1 MELAAVASIAAG
13 GIASLAMSWQEGR
26 RLRSSKKQDDVADD
40 AAEVVAEEA
49 VEAISGAREEHELA
63 PPPPAASSTTRPKE
77 NRAPGHPSMPPEVQ
91 FPLVPPG
98 DMEQLVAVVEGRLLN
113 GQRFRDALTPKKKA
127 LATWVMQGVVSAA
140 LLGVSVFAFATNT
153 EPGVG
158 FAFCGSLGGFWMR
171 EITA

>member
-1 MELAAVASIAAG
+1 MELAAVAALAAG
-13 GIASLAMSWQEGR
+13 GIASLAMGWLEGR

-49 VEAISGAREEHELA
+49 VEAISGVREAHELA
-63 PPPPAASSTTRPKE
+63 PPPAAGSSTTRPKE
-77 NRAPGHPSMPPEVQ
+77 NRAPGHPSMPPEAQ
-91 FPLVPPG
+91 FPLPSG
-98 DMEQLVAVVEGRLLN
+98 DMEQLVAVVEDRLLN
-113 GQRFRDALTPKKKA
+113 GQRFREALTPKKKA